1 MCMHFCVPSCLEKK
15 DIYQKKK
22 TKSFLKGQYQK
33 EISDEKTIKKC
44 ASQCWHHHV
53 NCDANTVLTCLQ
65 WSIWMGFCY
74 RNRIGMRRKLC
85 AGTLSDNDGRVS
97 VMTPSS
103 STNHKNFSRP
113 ISLELIFKEFYLYSL
128 SSTWLFWWLI
138 PKSMK
143 SFHIK
148 KRKVLYEFILRLYIQ
163 SLWVKLLSLSQI
175 NSMGSLYA

>member
-1 MCMHFCVPSCLEKK
+1 MYAFLCSFMYRKK
-15 DIYQKKK
+15 DIYQVRKQMA
-22 TKSFLKGQYQK
+22 FL
-33 EISDEKTIKKC
+33 
-44 ASQCWHHHV
+44 
-53 NCDANTVLTCLQ
+53 
-65 WSIWMGFCY
+65 
-74 RNRIGMRRKLC
+74 
-85 AGTLSDNDGRVS
+85 RVS
-97 VMTPSS
+97 TQREYVTIILSRSVQVIVDTIITVMKMHRDWHVFNEAPGQALATEAGPYEEEMVCQHALWYDEGVSDMTPSS

-143 SFHIK
+143 SFHIQK
-148 KRKVLYEFILRLYIQ
+148 KRKKVLYEFILRLYIQ